1 MAGLAPAVPGTGT
14 LPRMT
19 SAAVVVPVKAFRAAK
34 VRLAPALAP
43 AARAALARELADV
56 VVGAASP
63 LPVVVVCDDDE
74 VRDWAVAASAEVVWC
89 PGRGLNGAVADG
101 VASLADRGIE
111 RAVVAH
117 SDLPLASSLAWVAD
131 FDGVTL
137 VPDRRLD
144 GTNVVA
150 VPTGAGF
157 EFAYGKGSFA
167 RHRAE
172 AARCGLDVRVVEDA
186 ALGWDVDLPDDLA
199 WPRTGLST
207 TAVSTVLSTSA
218 ALPGP
223 AATTVPPGSTV
234 RPGSSAPPSTPI
246 TAGSGAGSAVPGLA
260 HGTPVAEAPPVDPGD
275 PGDPVVGKVRVAPPG
290 CR

>member
-1 MAGLAPAVPGTGT
+1 
-14 LPRMT
+14 MT

-63 LPVVVVCDDDE
+63 LPVLVVCDDDD
-74 VRDWAVAASAEVVWC
+74 VRDWALAAGAEVVWC
-89 PGRGLNGAVADG
+89 PDRGLNGAVSDG
-101 VASLADRGIE
+101 VAALAERGIE

-117 SDLPLASSLAWVAD
+117 SDLPLATTLAWVAD

-137 VPDRRLD
+137 VPDRRVD
-144 GTNVVA
+144 GTNVAA

-157 EFAYGKGSFA
+157 EFSYGKGSFA

-172 AARCGLDVRVVEDA
+172 AARCGLEVRVVEDA

-199 WPRTGLST
+199 WPRAGFVA
-207 TAVSTVLSTSA
+207 TAASTVLSASSA
-218 ALPGP
+218 GP
-223 AATTVPPGSTV
+223 SSSSPAVPPVVPLTTKVPTAG
-234 RPGSSAPPSTPI
+234 RPGS
-246 TAGSGAGSAVPGLA
+246 
-260 HGTPVAEAPPVDPGD
+260 
-275 PGDPVVGKVRVAPPG
+275 R
-290 CR
+290 